1 MKKIYLF
8 IGIILTIILFSCQ
21 NKQEKQGQISS
32 LESLDAKIEE
42 TTLSNKV
49 EDIDLM
55 KISRLT
61 QSQYDSLQLSKVKEL
76 QGYDI
81 ADLTMGRILLNNDFG
96 KMVTVQ
102 IITDGEITELL
113 LSYDKNGN
121 LVDNLIVA
129 YEDLVEYYKEVTSSI
144 NSNKITV
151 QTINFNYY
159 DVGSNT
165 IETADTI
172 RTNYQITPEL
182 RFIID

>member
-1 MKKIYLF
+1 MKKIYF
-8 IGIILTIILFSCQ
+8 FSIILTIILLSCQ
-21 NKQEKQGQISS
+21 NRQEKQGQTPN
-32 LESLDAKIEE
+32 LESLDIKLEE
-42 TTLSNKV
+42 TTLSNNAG
-49 EDIDLM
+49 DIDLM

-61 QSQYDSLQLSKVKEL
+61 QSQYDSLQLNKVKEL

-81 ADLTMGRILLNNDFG
+81 ADLTMGKILLDNDFG

-144 NSNKITV
+144 NSDKITV

-159 DVGSNT
+159 DIGNNT
-165 IETADTI
+165 IETADTT
-172 RTNYQITPEL
+172 RTSYQITPEL
-182 RFIID
+182 KFIID